1 MLVHTGEYICL
12 EGDKASSLYIVKNGM
27 LVGSRKNSERLVN
40 FGPGSIIG
48 EFSLLENSPRE
59 YTLRAAEE
67 SEVLIIEQ
75 ESLQATMDPKP
86 TWLKSILAFLTSRNH
101 IAQENK
107 RKSDFVQS
115 LPSLLF
121 IFANHISTTET
132 DSIPLSQLHE
142 RIYALNNSPLDEII
156 RLLDVLQDL
165 GILKVYEDVGQE
177 KIVRA
182 ESLQIIPLLYETLKY
197 RALNHKVSPNILSM
211 TDQMI
216 LTAFVNLARANKTP
230 LKNGLCTIATEDLK
244 AETKKTMHGLTLT
257 SRTIAPLVQ
266 NGLLQPTITFDIH
279 APLENIPYFFADFEK
294 VLDLLELNRIFPQ
307 LDKKLVN

>member
-1 MLVHTGEYICL
+1 MIVHAGEYICL
-12 EGDKASSLYIVKNGM
+12 EGDKANSLYIVKSGM
-27 LVGSRKNSERLVN
+27 LVGSRKGKEQLVN

-48 EFSLLENSPRE
+48 EFSLLEGEPRE

-67 SEVLIIEQ
+67 SEVLVIEQ
-75 ESLQATMDPKP
+75 ESLQASMETKP
-86 TWLKSILAFLTSRNH
+86 SWLKSILAFLTSRNR

-107 RKSDFVQS
+107 RKNDLIQS

-121 IFANHISTTET
+121 IFANHINNTGT
-132 DSIPLSQLHE
+132 DCITLHE
-142 RIYALNNSPLDEII
+142 LHDRIFALNNSPLDEIS
-156 RLLDVLQDL
+156 RLLEVLQDL
-165 GILKVYEDVGQE
+165 GLLKVYDDVGKE

-197 RALNHKVSPNILSM
+197 RALSHKVSPNILSM

-216 LTAFVNLARANKTP
+216 LSAFVNLARENKTP
-230 LKNGLCTIATEDLK
+230 LQNGLCTISTEDLK
-244 AETKKTMHGLTLT
+244 NETKKTMHGLTLT

-266 NGLLQPTITFDIH
+266 KGLLQPSTSFDVH
-279 APLENIPYFFADFEK
+279 APLENIQFFFADFEK
-294 VLDLLELNRIFPQ
+294 VLDLLELNRVFPL